1 MYVYISIVLGIL
13 FLICIYIIV
22 NLYKKNTIQE
32 EWILNINTDLNT
44 ILDQWKEIDSKQM
57 FEKDD
62 DVGSTYDQINTLVTS
77 LNEKVEN

>member
-13 FLICIYIIV
+13 FLICIYIII